1 MHAVEP
7 ASTQESNNIMVKILD
22 STSAKADLKQVVNTS
37 QINTEE
43 ITLLISLLEYFKDLF
58 GRTLGNWTTQ
68 HVDLELKP
76 YSKPFNSRFYT
87 FPIINTKTFRKE
99 IKRLV
104 ETGVLKL
111 VQQIQYGNPVSIISN

>member
-58 GRTLGNWTTQ
+58 GRTLGNWTT
-68 HVDLELKP
+68 
-76 YSKPFNSRFYT
+76 
-87 FPIINTKTFRKE
+87 
-99 IKRLV
+99 
-104 ETGVLKL
+104 
-111 VQQIQYGNPVSIISN
+111 